1 MYCFLIHF
9 VFLAD
14 DSPAKSGPVGLAQPQ
29 ARDTHESV
37 LILCREPSDLTFM
50 KDIFGEGLLG
60 ISRFAI
66 SDPSDEKD
74 VFSNQTVRSCVI
86 FVDAKTLQDEL
97 QKRSHSTPYED
108 LLRTARKKV
117 GKDVLSLVKYV
128 MYCTLCI
135 KINRARLGTLLLAKN
150 PL

>member
-1 MYCFLIHF
+1 MHF

-14 DSPAKSGPVGLAQPQ
+14 DSLAKSGPAGLAQSQ

-37 LILCREPSDLTFM
+37 LILYREQSDLTFT
-50 KDIFGEGLLG
+50 KDKFGEGLLG
-60 ISRFAI
+60 MAPVAI
-66 SDPSDEKD
+66 NDPSDAKD
-74 VFSNQTVRSCVI
+74 FLSCVI

-117 GKDVLSLVKYV
+117 GKDVLFLVKYA

-135 KINRARLGTLLLAKN
+135 MIKRARLGTLLLDKPALTNKGCG
-150 PL
+150 